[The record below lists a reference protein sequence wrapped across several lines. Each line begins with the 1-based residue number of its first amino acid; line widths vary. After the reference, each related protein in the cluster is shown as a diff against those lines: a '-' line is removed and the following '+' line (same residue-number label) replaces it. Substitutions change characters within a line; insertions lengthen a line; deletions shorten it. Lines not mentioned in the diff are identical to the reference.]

1 MIQEKT
7 PQRPTKASS
16 QPGAGESAR
25 VGPAP
30 RWTTRPGAAG
40 TDLGATVVIDA
51 DSPPSPP
58 PTRADDPVYHNQE
71 TPSTTATAGPPQ
83 AQARPEKPAAPRPI
97 KINRSAETRA
107 PGKTGINLAIGGA
120 QQPSWPFLMEQNI
133 MPEGRRRM
141 PWRS

>member
-1 MIQEKT
+1 MDYPPRGRRHRSWCDRGDRRRFAAI
-7 PQRPTKASS
+7 
-16 QPGAGESAR
+16 
-25 VGPAP
+25 PA
-30 RWTTRPGAAG
+30 
-40 TDLGATVVIDA
+40 
-51 DSPPSPP
+51 

-71 TPSTTATAGPPQ
+71 TPFDNRHRRATQ